1 MEVSECVHIERK
13 LGGHR
18 RPAYIRAKAVV
29 CFLRHLLNNA
39 QDVARVCCG
48 QAGLTLGSNVS
59 VELDSNRGLGNN
71 DAAQVI
77 VGIAELAIMQ

>member
-29 CFLRHLLNNA
+29 RFLRHLLNDA
-39 QDVARVCCG
+39 QDVARVCF
-48 QAGLTLGSNVS
+48 V
-59 VELDSNRGLGNN
+59 VR
-71 DAAQVI
+71 QV
-77 VGIAELAIMQ
+77 